1 MTAQQPRVGIV
12 IPCKNEAATIERC
25 LAALRAQSVPVDR
38 IVVVDNGS
46 TDGSDTVAAQYAEV
60 LHFGGKGISTVRN
73 TGARHLADCDVLGF
87 VDADCEVG
95 PGWLES
101 GLAALEDADLVGART
116 RAPHDAPWVAGRWAV
131 IEDAQ
136 QHDDSLLWSQHLLAR
151 RSTFDALGGFDETL
165 GTNEDADLSQRV
177 IASGGKIA
185 HVPGMDVIHHG
196 FAPDLRSFVRRER
209 WHTSTPGWFGRMSPK
224 SKALV
229 IGCGAW
235 ALGAPVAALAAAR
248 GHKALPVAWVAGS
261 AAAVPALGYVAT
273 RTPEHAVKDGILM
286 WTWALTRA
294 ASLGS
299 ELPTHRG
306 TAA

>member
-1 MTAQQPRVGIV
+1 MTDQQPRVGVV

-25 LAALRAQSVPVDR
+25 LLALRAQSVPVDR

-46 TDGSDTVAAQYAEV
+46 TDGSDAVAARYAEV
-60 LHFGGKGISTVRN
+60 LHFDGRGISKVRN
-73 TGARHLADCDVLGF
+73 AGARHLADCDVLGF

-95 PGWLES
+95 PRWLES
-101 GLAALEDADLVGART
+101 GLDALAEADLVGART

-151 RSTFDALGGFDETL
+151 RSTFDALGGFDEAL

-177 IASGGKIA
+177 IASGGRIA

-209 WHTSTPGWFGRMSPK
+209 WHTSTPGWFDRMSPK
-224 SKALV
+224 SKAV
-229 IGCGAW
+229 VVGCGAW
-235 ALGAPVAALAAAR
+235 TACAPVAAAALVTGRRA
-248 GHKALPVAWVAGS
+248 P
-261 AAAVPALGYVAT
+261 AAVWALGTVVGIPALGYVAT
-273 RTPEHAVKDGILM
+273 RTPEHAVEDGILM